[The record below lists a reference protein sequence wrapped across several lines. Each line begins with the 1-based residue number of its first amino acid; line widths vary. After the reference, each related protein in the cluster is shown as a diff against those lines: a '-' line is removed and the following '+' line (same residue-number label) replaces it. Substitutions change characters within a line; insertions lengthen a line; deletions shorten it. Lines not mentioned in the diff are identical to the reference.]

1 VISVVKELSI
11 YLFTEAIPTATEILR
26 KHGIGGL
33 AFYELCGTGRT
44 RRHEIPELVFRGAR
58 AYQTGRRIT
67 PEFEKRTKIETFVP
81 DSSAKEIVDELI
93 SSFGSDSEPSGMVF
107 VKEVA
112 DAYEIG
118 SKQSGEAILTA
129 K

>member
-1 VISVVKELSI
+1 VKELSI
-11 YLFTEAIPTATEILR
+11 YLFTEAVPTATEILR

-33 AFYELCGTGRT
+33 AFYELYGAGRT
-44 RRHEIPELVFRGAR
+44 RRHEIPEMVFQGAR

-81 DSSAKEIVDELI
+81 DSSVKEIVDELI
-93 SSFGSDSEPSGMVF
+93 SSFGSESEPSGMVF

-118 SKQSGEAILTA
+118 SKQSGEAILIA

>member
-1 VISVVKELSI
+1 VKELSI
-11 YLFTEAIPTATEILR
+11 CLLTEAVPTATEILR

-33 AFYELCGTGRT
+33 AFYEIYGAGRT

-67 PEFEKRTKIETFVP
+67 PEFEKRSKIETFVP

-93 SSFGSDSEPSGMVF
+93 SCFGSASEPRGMCLLKKFQRPTRPGRNRAVRQF
-107 VKEVA
+107 
-112 DAYEIG
+112 
-118 SKQSGEAILTA
+118 
-129 K
+129 

>member
-1 VISVVKELSI
+1 VRELSI
-11 YLFTEAIPTATEILR
+11 YLFTEAVPTATEILR

-33 AFYELCGTGRT
+33 AFYELYGAGRT
-44 RRHEIPELVFRGAR
+44 RRHEIPEMVFQGAR

-81 DSSAKEIVDELI
+81 DSSVKEIVDELI
-93 SSFGSDSEPSGMVF
+93 SSFGSESEPSGMVF

>member
-1 VISVVKELSI
+1 VKELSI
-11 YLFTEAIPTATEILR
+11 YLFTEAVPTATEILR

-33 AFYELCGTGRT
+33 TFYVLYGAGPT
-44 RRHEIPELVFRGAR
+44 RRHEIPKIVFHGAR

-81 DSSAKEIVDELI
+81 DSSVKEIVDELI
-93 SSFGSDSEPSGMVF
+93 SSFGSESEPSGMVF

-118 SKQSGEAILTA
+118 SKQSGEAILIA

>member
-1 VISVVKELSI
+1 VKEVSI
-11 YLFTEAIPTATEILR
+11 YLFTEAVPTAVEILR

-33 AFYELCGTGRT
+33 AFCEIYCTGRT
-44 RRHEIPELVFRGAR
+44 RRDEVPELIFRGAR
-58 AYQTGRRIT
+58 AYQTGKKIT

-93 SSFGSDSEPSGMVF
+93 SRVGSESEPSGMVF
-107 VKEVA
+107 VKEVSE
-112 DAYEIG
+112 AYEIG
-118 SKQSGEAILTA
+118 SRQSGETILTA

>member
-1 VISVVKELSI
+1 MKELSI
-11 YLFTEAIPTATEILR
+11 YLFTEAVPTATEILR

-33 AFYELCGTGRT
+33 AFYEIYGAGRT

-58 AYQTGRRIT
+58 AYQTV
-67 PEFEKRTKIETFVP
+67 EESLQNLKRDPRSTFVP

-93 SSFGSDSEPSGMVF
+93 SCFGSDAEPRGMVF
-107 VKEVA
+107 VKGVSE
-112 DAYEIG
+112 AYEIG
-118 SKQSGEAILTA
+118 SKQSGEAILTV

>member
-1 VISVVKELSI
+1 MKGLSI
-11 YLFTEAIPTATEILR
+11 YLFTEAVPTATEILR

-33 AFYELCGTGRT
+33 AFYEIYGAGRT

-58 AYQTGRRIT
+58 VYQTGRRIT
-67 PEFEKRTKIETFVP
+67 PESEKRSKIETFVP

-93 SSFGSDSEPSGMVF
+93 SCFGSDAEPRGMVF
-107 VKEVA
+107 VKEVSE
-112 DAYEIG
+112 AYEIG
-118 SKQSGEAILTA
+118 SKQSGEAILTG

>member
-1 VISVVKELSI
+1 VKELSI
-11 YLFTEAIPTATEILR
+11 YLFTEAVPTATEILR

-33 AFYELCGTGRT
+33 AFYEIYGAGRT
-44 RRHEIPELVFRGAR
+44 RRHEILELVFRGAR

-67 PEFEKRTKIETFVP
+67 PEFEKRSKIETFVP

-93 SSFGSDSEPSGMVF
+93 SCFGSDAEPRGMVF
-107 VKEVA
+107 VKDVTE
-112 DAYEIG
+112 AYEIG
-118 SKQSGEAILTA
+118 SKQSGEAILTV

>member
-1 VISVVKELSI
+1 VKELSI
-11 YLFTEAIPTATEILR
+11 YLFTEAVPTATEILR

-33 AFYELCGTGRT
+33 AFYELYGAGRT
-44 RRHEIPELVFRGAR
+44 RRHEIPEMVFQGAR

-81 DSSAKEIVDELI
+81 DSSVKEIVDELI
-93 SSFGSDSEPSGMVF
+93 SSFGSESEPSGMVF
-107 VKEVA
+107 VKEVV

>member
-1 VISVVKELSI
+1 MKELSI

-33 AFYELCGTGRT
+33 AFYELYCAGRT
-44 RRHEIPELVFRGAR
+44 RRHEIPEMVFRGSR

-67 PEFEKRTKIETFVP
+67 PEFEKRSKIETFVP
-81 DSSAKEIVDELI
+81 DSSVKEIVDELI

-107 VKEVA
+107 VKEVVE
-112 DAYEIG
+112 AYEIG
-118 SKQSGEAILTA
+118 SKQSGEEILTA